1 MKDNTMIFDQEVS
14 YFAIKKLQLKL
25 SYEGKQSH
33 LWSELAKESQPSK
46 LKLYNLQSRVSRCI
60 FSQITALHLC
70 DCNAQ
75 LHRFQCSAK
84 IRFIFHWDCSDCWED
99 CCVHTASAMQSFQ
112 MIQIQLMTKSLQ
124 MLTSKIVK
132 KFLLQKFVTNVD
144 F

>member
-1 MKDNTMIFDQEVS
+1 MKDNTMNFYQEVS

-70 DCNAQ
+70 DCMHNCTDFNAVQ
-75 LHRFQCSAK
+75 RSGSYFTGTVP
-84 IRFIFHWDCSDCWED
+84 IVERIVVF
-99 CCVHTASAMQSFQ
+99 T
-112 MIQIQLMTKSLQ
+112 LQ
-124 MLTSKIVK
+124 V
-132 KFLLQKFVTNVD
+132 Q
-144 F
+144 

>member
-70 DCNAQ
+70 DCNA
-75 LHRFQCSAK
+75 
-84 IRFIFHWDCSDCWED
+84 
-99 CCVHTASAMQSFQ
+99 
-112 MIQIQLMTKSLQ
+112 
-124 MLTSKIVK
+124 
-132 KFLLQKFVTNVD
+132 
-144 F
+144 